1 MRELT
6 FDAVSNDPRHKTA
19 SRIKYILKLPK
30 SLFDVHRWLV
40 HLYKALELAD
50 CCKWFPHSNICLE
63 AVRIWINLINSFII
77 ELTNTANHDFSVI
90 NQIVCTFQLCTRV
103 KPRAKEFSN
112 TFFLKCWNQSS
123 WREWKYLI
131 DLHYPL
137 IWSLSTRLLN
147 ESTCE
152 DGLNVWQRYGVIEIY
167 TWLLCIANQEMLYS
181 GQLLHLLSFSGLTR
195 LIMVGHVQQTVVRYN
210 GSTVSFL
217 PSWSN
222 IHFVF
227 LYTYIRFIKT
237 GMNPMLFI
245 YIHVQSNSHYLF
257 KEEEANLL
265 NQQINRP
272 GLQTRNNL
280 CTTPTMH

>member
-30 SLFDVHRWLV
+30 SLFDVYRWLV

-112 TFFLKCWNQSS
+112 TFFFWNVEIRVVDGNENTWLIYITLSFGLWAPGCWMSQLVNWMFDKDMEWLKFCLWTILDNLGGMGIL
-123 WREWKYLI
+123 YLTS
-131 DLHYPL
+131 LHCKSRNVIFGPTSAF
-137 IWSLSTRLLN
+137 SLSFL
-147 ESTCE
+147 
-152 DGLNVWQRYGVIEIY
+152 
-167 TWLLCIANQEMLYS
+167 
-181 GQLLHLLSFSGLTR
+181 GLTR
-195 LIMVGHVQQTVVRYN
+195 LIMVGHVQQTIVRYN

-217 PSWSN
+217 IKYPFRFSLHIYSFYKDCDESHVVYIYMYKSIAN
-222 IHFVF
+222 
-227 LYTYIRFIKT
+227 TYLK
-237 GMNPMLFI
+237 
-245 YIHVQSNSHYLF
+245 
-257 KEEEANLL
+257 KKK
-265 NQQINRP
+265 
-272 GLQTRNNL
+272 
-280 CTTPTMH
+280 

>member
-123 WREWKYLI
+123 WAPGCWMSQLVKMVWMFDKDMEWLKFILDFSALQIKKCYI
-131 DLHYPL
+131 QANFCICCH
-137 IWSLSTRLLN
+137 SQ
-147 ESTCE
+147 
-152 DGLNVWQRYGVIEIY
+152 VWPV
-167 TWLLCIANQEMLYS
+167 WLWLDMSNK
-181 GQLLHLLSFSGLTR
+181 LLSDTTA
-195 LIMVGHVQQTVVRYN
+195 VQ
-210 GSTVSFL
+210 SA
-217 PSWSN
+217 SWSN

-257 KEEEANLL
+257 KEEANLL